1 MDWRTLDKIFPPDP
15 AKIKALRKILETETD
30 NNERANIQNCI
41 KKTEDCLRTLTTC
54 EPPTELVSLRTETN
68 LEDKFRST
76 VISNFMTKHVR
87 IDVDGNSIGVDTL
100 IVRELALYLS
110 NMKKKSYYSDQ
121 TVGEREDGTTY
132 IKDKPPRFAIRH
144 VEQHNTKDKGI
155 GRITIF
161 VHGNT
166 NIGKTIEIVVIAW
179 FVFFVYGRFPVIVLQ
194 NYDGKNSRN
203 DVEDNIKQLNSV
215 MDTFLLEKAN
225 TYKDLHNEEV
235 RKMYQLEVAQ
245 TSDNGTLEKWGETKT
260 QLQEARVLVT
270 NAEISHLQKTTLLVK
285 NLMSRYGK
293 DDLLNNYLPFTLIED
308 EFDAIPEQV
317 SEHRVPKTALALQW
331 LRDKAAR
338 SWRVSATLS
347 SCVICH
353 ASLKGNM
360 QVISVD
366 VPSNYY
372 GTRGH
377 GEYKLRKEPLAP
389 TFETNSDLTG
399 AICEVLNVDINEL
412 EVWVKS
418 NPGKKKPLKY
428 GTAYIRNGK
437 LAIRQP
443 FAKTRTDEEI
453 AMAEQ
458 VQQRLKERL
467 PPEEIA
473 WAANHENILEVS
485 TNAIERSAK
494 YGLSVSLLI
503 LSNARTCKA
512 MDHVLKQIRDHK
524 AIQQKLHSNRIQG
537 VYLAINGGKDTESQ
551 TRSHVLYFWPPLTAD
566 ALNNAEM
573 KTLCEKMLCETA
585 EDGRTIRVKS
595 RFNYKNCLSIPYF
608 LHKIVGCRVAV
619 FLCGNSMVKR
629 AANIRNVYPG
639 DQEHHLDYE
648 LYVTDQLL
656 DCVFGATQGSTDAV
670 NQATRLNNILK
681 WLLFGAPVLYGSR
694 DMIGVIQETETCDR
708 ASLKKL
714 TNKTLWR
721 KTDPE
726 LRLVFPNI
734 KASFPNKNPFPLHRR
749 GASKRRLA
757 ENQEDWKEE
766 VKLQG
771 KRRRRVAQPD
781 SLDSALAAPS
791 APANSPIRPNVCL
804 RPNMQDVINR
814 EVAVHEPDIS
824 KHYETIHTQLVQF
837 GFTTRDKL
845 EITTR
850 LRNIRQKIKSFYNRD
865 VISIPGT
872 IPDGDT
878 IPDGLY
884 DNGNGG
890 FYSGGIH
897 NADTVGYYLSRN
909 TPEQLTL
916 HYCFIKKAEVF
927 RLELQRIPQRIRQ
940 CLTCWKIVQA
950 LKRLHLT
957 AGTFHEKTLKG
968 AVGLKSNS
976 KNKKITTALN
986 CWCDEVGSRGRHGVL
1001 YQLKAKYAKLVDD
1014 LIASRRSPD
1023 PLMHGYSP
1031 QDRFVTPDDD
1041 DEHVDGVYTPATESR
1056 RPRMYSSDSR

>member
-1 MDWRTLDKIFPPDP
+1 MHWSLLVAFEPSE
-15 AKIKALRKILETETD
+15 AKIHALTECLASETD
-30 NNERANIQNCI
+30 ISEKAKIQKCI
-41 KKTEDCLRTLTTC
+41 QDTQTSLRTPPTC
-54 EPPTELVSLRTETN
+54 EPLTAPVSLRTETN
-68 LEDKFRST
+68 LEDKFRET
-76 VISNFMTKHVR
+76 VISNFMTIHVR
-87 IDVDGNSIGVDTL
+87 IDVDGKSIAVDTL
-100 IVRELALYLS
+100 IVREVALYLS

-121 TVGEREDGTTY
+121 TVCEREDGTTY
-132 IKDKPPRFAIRH
+132 IKDEPPRFAIRH
-144 VEQHNTKDKGI
+144 VEQHNTKDNGI

-215 MDTFLLEKAN
+215 IDAFLLEKAN

-245 TSDNGTLEKWGETKT
+245 TSDKGTLEQWGETKT

-270 NAEISHLQKTTLLVK
+270 NAEISHLQKTTVLVK
-285 NLMSRYGK
+285 NLMRRYGN
-293 DDLLNNYLPFTLIED
+293 DDLLSNYLPFTLIED
-308 EFDAIPEQV
+308 EFDAIPEQTT
-317 SEHRVPKTALALQW
+317 EHRVPKTAKALQW

-353 ASLKGNM
+353 VSLKGNM

-418 NPGKKKPLKY
+418 NPEKKKPLKY
-428 GTAYIRNGK
+428 GTASIRNGK

-443 FAKTRTDEEI
+443 YAKTRTDEEI

-512 MDHVLKQIRDHK
+512 MDNVLKQIRDHK

-551 TRSHVLYFWPPLTAD
+551 TRSNVLYFWPPLTAD

-681 WLLFGAPVLYGSR
+681 SLTFGPPVLYGSP
-694 DMIGVIQETETCDR
+694 DMIRVIQETETCDR

-721 KTDPE
+721 KNDPE
-726 LRLVFPNI
+726 LRLVFHNI
-734 KASFPNKNPFPLHRR
+734 KARLPNKNPFQLNRR

-757 ENQEDWKEE
+757 ENQEDWTEE

-781 SLDSALAAPS
+781 SLDTALAAPS
-791 APANSPIRPNVCL
+791 APGNSPIRTSKCL
-804 RPNMQDVINR
+804 VPNMQDVMVCSI
-814 EVAVHEPDIS
+814 AVHEPDIS
-824 KHYETIHTQLVQF
+824 EHYKTILTQLVKF
-837 GFTTRDKL
+837 GFSTRKTL
-845 EITTR
+845 EMTTR
-850 LRNIRQKIKSFYNRD
+850 LRNIQQNIKSFYNGAD
-865 VISIPGT
+865 ISIPN
-872 IPDGDT
+872 T
-878 IPDGLY
+878 IPDGLFVY
-884 DNGNGG
+884 DRVNSREGQG
-890 FYSGGIH
+890 FFSGGIN
-897 NADTVGYYLSRN
+897 NADMVGYSLTRETSG
-909 TPEQLTL
+909 QLTL
-916 HYCFIKKAEVF
+916 RYCFIKKEELF
-927 RLELQRIPQRIRQ
+927 RLELVRSPRGRPTRSWQ
-940 CLTCWKIVQA
+940 IVQA
-950 LKRLHLT
+950 LQRLHNTPGRFNKAMLT
-957 AGTFHEKTLKG
+957 KKA
-968 AVGLKSNS
+968 GLKTNNGN
-976 KNKKITTALN
+976 NKVVRALE
-986 CWCDEVGSRGRHGVL
+986 CWCDDLGRGRNGVM
-1001 YQLKAKYAKLVDD
+1001 YRLKAKYANLVDD
-1014 LIASRRSPD
+1014 LRASRRSPD
-1023 PLMHGYSP
+1023 PLMHGYSR
-1031 QDRFVTPDDD
+1031 QDGFVTRDDD
-1041 DEHVDGVYTPATESR
+1041 DEHVDGVYTPAT
-1056 RPRMYSSDSR
+1056 DIFFTHK

>member
-68 LEDKFRST
+68 LEDKFRSS

-87 IDVDGNSIGVDTL
+87 IDVDGKSIGVDTL

-121 TVGEREDGTTY
+121 TVGERGDGTTY

-166 NIGKTIEIVVIAW
+166 NIGKTIEIVVVAW

-245 TSDNGTLEKWGETKT
+245 TSDKGTLEQWGGTKT
-260 QLQEARVLVT
+260 QLQEARVLIT
-270 NAEISHLQKTTLLVK
+270 NAEISHLQKTTQLVK

-293 DDLLNNYLPFTLIED
+293 DDLLSNYLPFTLIED

-353 ASLKGNM
+353 VSLKGNM
-360 QVISVD
+360 QVIPVD

-377 GEYKLRKEPLAP
+377 GEYKLKKEPLAP
-389 TFETNSDLTG
+389 TFETNPDLTG
-399 AICEVLNVDINEL
+399 AVCEVLNIDIVDL
-412 EVWVKS
+412 EASLRKLS
-418 NPGKKKPLKY
+418 LTEPYPKLRLTY

-443 FAKTRTDEEI
+443 LANTRTDEQNAI
-453 AMAEQ
+453 AER
-458 VQQRLKERL
+458 VQQRLQEKL
-467 PPEEIA
+467 SPEEIA

-485 TNAIERSAK
+485 NKAIERSAN

-503 LSNARTCKA
+503 LSNARMCTA
-512 MDHVLKQIRDHK
+512 MDHVLKQIRDHED
-524 AIQQKLHSNRIQG
+524 IQQKLYSNRIQG

-566 ALNNAEM
+566 ALNNAEF

-585 EDGRTIRVKS
+585 KDGRTIRVKS
-595 RFNYKNCLSIPYF
+595 RFNYKNCLSIPLF
-608 LHKIVGCRVAV
+608 LHKFAGCRVAV

-639 DQEHHLDYE
+639 DQEHRLDYE

-656 DCVFGATQGSTDAV
+656 ECVFGATKGSTEAV

-681 WLLFGAPVLYGSR
+681 SLMYGAPVVYGSP
-694 DMIGVIQETETCDR
+694 DMIGVMEETEKCDR
-708 ASLKKL
+708 ASINRL
-714 TNKTLWR
+714 TNQTLWR
-721 KTDPE
+721 KNDPE

-734 KASFPNKNPFPLHRR
+734 KARLPNKKPFPLNRR
-749 GASKRRLA
+749 GASKRSFA
-757 ENQEDWKEE
+757 ANQEIWSGEV

-771 KRRRRVAQPD
+771 KRRRRIAQPD

-791 APANSPIRPNVCL
+791 APANSSIRPNKCL
-804 RPNMQDVINR
+804 RPNSQDVIIR
-814 EVAVHEPDIS
+814 EIAVHEPDIS
-824 KHYETIHTQLVQF
+824 EHYKTILTQLVKY
-837 GFTTRDKL
+837 GFTTRNKL

-850 LRNIRQKIKSFYNRD
+850 LRNIQQNIKSFYNGAD
-865 VISIPGT
+865 ISIPN
-872 IPDGDT
+872 T
-878 IPDGLY
+878 IPDGLFVH
-884 DNGNGG
+884 DRVNSRVGQG
-890 FYSGGIH
+890 FFSGGMN
-897 NADTVGYYLSRN
+897 NADMVGYCLTRN

-916 HYCFIKKAEVF
+916 YYCFIKKEEVF
-927 RLELQRIPQRIRQ
+927 RLELVRSPRGRPTRSWQ
-940 CLTCWKIVQA
+940 IVQA
-950 LKRLHLT
+950 LQRLHLSGIFGT
-957 AGTFHEKTLKG
+957 PGTFNKAMLTKE
-968 AVGLKSNS
+968 AGLKTNNGNH
-976 KNKKITTALN
+976 KVVRALE
-986 CWCDEVGSRGRHGVL
+986 CWCDVLGRSRKGVM
-1001 YQLKAKYAKLVDD
+1001 YQLQAKYAKLVDD
-1014 LIASRRSPD
+1014 MAHIQNGPPPAS
-1023 PLMHGYSP
+1023 
-1031 QDRFVTPDDD
+1031 
-1041 DEHVDGVYTPATESR
+1041 
-1056 RPRMYSSDSR
+1056 